1 MLTTSLLGLLIS
13 FNKVSAQDY
22 VEKTT
27 NNVNAG
33 VSLVVFKEN
42 SGLTSAS
49 AKGLFKDIL
58 NLQPTEELRLIKSEK
73 DFTGKFTD
81 DRYQLYQNNIK
92 VEGGVYILHY
102 QGGKLISMNGEIFRD
117 GKASS
122 NPGISPDAAF
132 LSAVKSVGA
141 QSYMWEDA
149 AYIAE
154 NDYKKPAGEL
164 VLPLKISLQI

>member
-1 MLTTSLLGLLIS
+1 M
-13 FNKVSAQDY
+13 
-22 VEKTT
+22 
-27 NNVNAG
+27 
-33 VSLVVFKEN
+33 
-42 SGLTSAS
+42 
-49 AKGLFKDIL
+49 

-102 QGGKLISMNGEIFRD
+102 QVGKLISMNGEIFRD

-122 NPGISPDAAF
+122 NPGISADAAF

-141 QSYMWEDA
+141 
-149 AYIAE
+149 
-154 NDYKKPAGEL
+154 
-164 VLPLKISLQI
+164 